1 MAAHDV
7 AVPAVLR
14 RVPLAGTTFQTVG
27 GVTIAPTT
35 SAPLTRASRGPV
47 TALAGRG
54 AQLDGQLRL
63 TAVTGSLTGSRANQ
77 VRAARD
83 VVGNALAAVLA
94 GEVAVL
100 ALPNARRDAA
110 DGIRPTMD
118 VAGDARVVQLGH
130 GGHVLA
136 DEMHPQQVTV
146 VKGAERIVV
155 VGLGDREGDSTG
167 DRLAGWHSGQQL
179 ALVGWNVALG
189 ARCSLLTEGTTT
201 RARRQRTGAGWTRG
215 AELVRGT
222 TTVTTRFVDR
232 PGAVAVILD
241 QPVGSEAGQGL
252 AMTLAG
258 AERMTAAD
266 GAPVPPSVITGAVRS
281 VVVYPI
287 VPGDPAS
294 GASPVTV
301 TVASEDGWHL
311 VGVLAGPDVA
321 TVVATVAARGVDDAV
336 RPMTSGTGAVRLTWN
351 GDVPDRGRARTPPAR
366 PAVLRTSRTPRRPRR
381 A

>member
-1 MAAHDV
+1 
-7 AVPAVLR
+7 
-14 RVPLAGTTFQTVG
+14 
-27 GVTIAPTT
+27 
-35 SAPLTRASRGPV
+35 
-47 TALAGRG
+47 
-54 AQLDGQLRL
+54 
-63 TAVTGSLTGSRANQ
+63 
-77 VRAARD
+77 
-83 VVGNALAAVLA
+83 
-94 GEVAVL
+94 
-100 ALPNARRDAA
+100 
-110 DGIRPTMD
+110 
-118 VAGDARVVQLGH
+118 
-130 GGHVLA
+130 
-136 DEMHPQQVTV
+136 
-146 VKGAERIVV
+146 
-155 VGLGDREGDSTG
+155 
-167 DRLAGWHSGQQL
+167 
-179 ALVGWNVALG
+179 
-189 ARCSLLTEGTTT
+189 
-201 RARRQRTGAGWTRG
+201 
-215 AELVRGT
+215 
-222 TTVTTRFVDR
+222 
-232 PGAVAVILD
+232 VILD
-241 QPVGSEAGQGL
+241 QPAGSEAGQGL
-252 AMTLAG
+252 GMTLAG